1 MGCCLSATLASTSEP
16 PKSSAAPAAFQSS
29 HMALEVALVDVA
41 LEPAFLPP
49 PITGSSGSS
58 ARALFD
64 YKAESE
70 EELTLKAD
78 QLIEVNRDE
87 MRFFALAHPPPTC
100 AADHGE
106 KRQWLVAWKIR
117 WRRGS

>member
-1 MGCCLSATLASTSEP
+1 MFSCLHAIFTTFI
-16 PKSSAAPAAFQSS
+16 SSQGWFPSNFVQIK
-29 HMALEVALVDVA
+29 LEKD
-41 LEPAFLPP
+41 F
-49 PITGSSGSS
+49 

-70 EELTLKAD
+70 EELTLTAD

-106 KRQWLVAWKIR
+106 KRQWLVSW
-117 WRRGS
+117 